1 MDFQVDPLQKVIF
14 MYLFFFCDLKEPFS
28 DLCVI
33 PKLNDINE
41 MDALDKEIED
51 FKK

>member
-1 MDFQVDPLQKVIF
+1 MKRIL
-14 MYLFFFCDLKEPFS
+14 YLFVCNLKEHYA
-28 DLCVI
+28 DLCAV
-33 PKLNDINE
+33 PQDNDANE

>member
-1 MDFQVDPLQKVIF
+1 MKIIF
-14 MYLFFFCDLKEPFS
+14 FLIYLFFLNSKEHFT
-28 DLCVI
+28 DLCI
-33 PKLNDINE
+33 GLQGNDVNE

>member
-1 MDFQVDPLQKVIF
+1 MKIIF
-14 MYLFFFCDLKEPFS
+14 SYLSFFLNSKEHFT
-28 DLCVI
+28 DLCI
-33 PKLNDINE
+33 GLQGNDVNE